1 MLSQAE
7 TLIFGLLFFILALTP
22 PTYHYFRLLFSDY
35 QRPEIPKIETLP
47 EVTIVVPAR
56 DEAFLIRNKL
66 EEILKMEYPKSKLNI
81 LVIDSASEDD
91 TKQIS
96 EDFLSEN
103 LSKEKWR
110 VIRIPRPGKSLAINH
125 ALDKIETEFFI
136 LTDVD
141 SSLSPNSFTDSMSLL
156 SKNGDLGAVCGS
168 LSHSEGTYMGE
179 YRSRFNFLRLRESHI
194 SSTPIFE
201 GSMCAFRKSA
211 ILNDRINE
219 EINAD
224 DSQLAIICYRNGYR
238 AIMHDA
244 INFTEPR
251 FPTNYQRTRSLRRA
265 QGIFRVLF
273 QNRDLAIGREK
284 FNRIFLQN
292 FYFYVL
298 MPWAVLPGIVIFLY
312 GVALSL
318 IHI

>member
-1 MLSQAE
+1 
-7 TLIFGLLFFILALTP
+7 
-22 PTYHYFRLLFSDY
+22 
-35 QRPEIPKIETLP
+35 
-47 EVTIVVPAR
+47 
-56 DEAFLIRNKL
+56 
-66 EEILKMEYPKSKLNI
+66 
-81 LVIDSASEDD
+81 
-91 TKQIS
+91 
-96 EDFLSEN
+96 
-103 LSKEKWR
+103 
-110 VIRIPRPGKSLAINH
+110 
-125 ALDKIETEFFI
+125 
-136 LTDVD
+136 
-141 SSLSPNSFTDSMSLL
+141 
-156 SKNGDLGAVCGS
+156 
-168 LSHSEGTYMGE
+168 
-179 YRSRFNFLRLRESHI
+179 
-194 SSTPIFE
+194 
-201 GSMCAFRKSA
+201 MCAFRKSA

-298 MPWAVLPGIVIFLY
+298 MPWAVLPGIAIFLY
-312 GVALSL
+312 GVASGVSQEAIGIETTLAVIISLASIMISKTIRTFFSGLFLLATSQILFISGNRLSEWKPNREFV
-318 IHI
+318 